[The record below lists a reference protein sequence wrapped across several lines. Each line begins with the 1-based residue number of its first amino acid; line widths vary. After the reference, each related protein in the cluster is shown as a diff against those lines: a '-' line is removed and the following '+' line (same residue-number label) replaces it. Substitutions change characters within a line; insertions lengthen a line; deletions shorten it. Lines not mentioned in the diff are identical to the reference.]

1 MDVVLADDDGF
12 DARLTVSGGV
22 LGRSRIGWGLWIQ
35 HAIRCLG
42 MEELVGKHLRRLRT
56 LLWIVAKHPFHQS
69 DSFGRGS
76 RNDSLKIDLRMFWH
90 GEKLAVRQPPGIRP
104 IIGVRFAKDH

>member
-42 MEELVGKHLRRLRT
+42 MEELVGKHL
-56 LLWIVAKHPFHQS
+56 
-69 DSFGRGS
+69 
-76 RNDSLKIDLRMFWH
+76 
-90 GEKLAVRQPPGIRP
+90 
-104 IIGVRFAKDH
+104 